1 MSYCR
6 GVRIG
11 LALGGGGLTGTAF
24 HAGVLTALADSFDA
38 RDAALI
44 VGTSAGSTSAALMR
58 AGFPPKDYVARVCGE
73 ALSEEG
79 RRILGAAPPLAAPRE
94 AGARQARPASVE
106 VLKTVARRPWRYP
119 PGVSVSGL
127 LPAGTRPMDGVGLFR
142 GIFNEWPENPMWI
155 VTVDLEAGKRVVFGR
170 DRVAPVADAVAASCA
185 VPGFYEPV
193 TIDGRRYVD
202 GGAWS
207 MASLDLL
214 AGQDLDLVICS
225 APMSTA
231 DWFARDFGN
240 AARVPWRAQLDHERR
255 KVADRV
261 LIVAPDARMR
271 AVMGNSAMDASRRAP
286 VARAAVEYAR
296 EVFSREGLG

>member
-1 MSYCR
+1 M
-6 GVRIG
+6 
-11 LALGGGGLTGTAF
+11 ALGGGGLTGTAF
-24 HAGVLTALADSFDA
+24 HAGVLTALADVFDA
-38 RDAALI
+38 RQAALI

-58 AGFPPKDYVARVCGE
+58 AGFPPRDYVARVCGE
-73 ALSEEG
+73 PLSAEGRAVLGSAPALSV
-79 RRILGAAPPLAAPRE
+79 PKE

-119 PGVSVSGL
+119 PGVTVSGL

-142 GIFNEWPENPMWI
+142 GIFNDWPSDPMWI
-155 VTVDLEAGKRVVFGR
+155 VTVDLEAGQRVVFGR
-170 DRVAPVADAVAASCA
+170 DATAAVADAVAASCA

-202 GGAWS
+202 GGVWS

-214 AGQDLDLVICS
+214 AGQDLDLVLCS

-261 LIVAPDARMR
+261 VIIAPDAKMR
-271 AVMGNSAMDASRRAP
+271 RVMGNSAMDASRRAP
-286 VARAAVEYAR
+286 VAVAAVDYAR
-296 EVFSREGLG
+296 EVLAREGVA